1 MSWSALRARPRRLR
15 TAPLLNLAFVFLLLG
30 YGTKAGLAP
39 LHAWMP
45 DAHAEGP
52 TPVSAVLAGS
62 ILNVALTIILR
73 LRGLLARQRAMRSR
87 RVRRSWRS
95 ACSRCCWPRSACGGG
110 GDVKRFFAFSTIEQS
125 GVAAFAFGLGGAG
138 GRVRRACCT

>member
-1 MSWSALRARPRRLR
+1 M
-15 TAPLLNLAFVFLLLG
+15 LNLAFVFLLIG

-62 ILNVALTIILR
+62 ILNVALLVILR
-73 LRGLLARQRAMRSR
+73 VRGLAGGERRGRSR
-87 RVRRSWRS
+87 RARRSWRW
-95 ACSRCCWPRSACGGG
+95 A
-110 GDVKRFFAFSTIEQS
+110 
-125 GVAAFAFGLGGAG
+125 
-138 GRVRRACCT
+138 